1 MLRLGFG
8 WHGRP
13 RTCHR
18 QWTQHPLSSEHAVV
32 LTFRSALPMTP
43 LRRSHR
49 QRYQEH
55 YAQLLQGI
63 KEANTY
69 KRERTIISR
78 QGAHIRIR
86 DQSGAERDVLNF
98 CANNYLGLSDHSELI
113 DEAIATLKQR
123 GLGLSSVRFICGT
136 QDIHTRLEHKIASF
150 HRTEGAILFGSCFD
164 ANAGVFEALLGPEDA
179 LFSDALNHASIIDG
193 IRLCKAQKHIYKHL
207 DMNDLERLLQE
218 ANAQSPPPR
227 IKLIVTDG
235 AFSMDGE
242 VAPLDRIAALAQKY
256 EAMVFIDECHATGFI
271 GATGRGTPEHFG
283 AAVERSLHDVGLI
296 INSTLGKAL
305 GGATGGYTTGP
316 QWIVD
321 TLRQRA
327 RPYLFSNSIAPP
339 IIGAALR
346 TYDMLLSGSLLPR
359 KRRLDA
365 NTALFRTQMTR
376 AGFTVRG
383 VSFHPIV
390 PIMLG
395 DAGLANKMAELM
407 LDEGIYV
414 IGFSFPVVPRGEA
427 RIRVQL
433 SAAHDTA
440 DVEKCVAAFIKV
452 GKQLGV
458 IPK

>member
-1 MLRLGFG
+1 
-8 WHGRP
+8 
-13 RTCHR
+13 
-18 QWTQHPLSSEHAVV
+18 
-32 LTFRSALPMTP
+32 
-43 LRRSHR
+43 
-49 QRYQEH
+49 
-55 YAQLLQGI
+55 
-63 KEANTY
+63 
-69 KRERTIISR
+69 
-78 QGAHIRIR
+78 
-86 DQSGAERDVLNF
+86 VLNF
-98 CANNYLGLSDHSELI
+98 CANNYLGLSDHPELI
-113 DEAIATLKQR
+113 EEAITTLKER

-136 QDIHTRLEHKIASF
+136 QDIHTLLEQKIASF
-150 HRTEGAILFGSCFD
+150 HHTEGTILFGSCFD
-164 ANAGVFEALLGPEDA
+164 ANAGIFEALLGPEDA

-207 DMNDLERLLQE
+207 DMNDLERLLRE
-218 ANAQSPPPR
+218 ANTQSPPPR

-242 VAPLDRIAALAQKY
+242 VAPLDRIATLAQQY
-256 EAMVFIDECHATGFI
+256 EAMVFIDECHATGFL

-283 AAVERSLHDVGLI
+283 AAVERTLHDVGLI

-316 QWIVD
+316 QWIID

-346 TYDMLLSGSLLPR
+346 TYDMLLSGRLLPR
-359 KRRLDA
+359 KQRLEA
-365 NTALFRTQMTR
+365 NTVLFRTQMTK
-376 AGFTVRG
+376 AGFNVRG
-383 VSFHPIV
+383 VPFHPIV

-433 SAAHDTA
+433 SAAHDSA
-440 DVEKCVAAFIKV
+440 DVEKCIAAFIKV

-458 IPK
+458 ISK